1 MSENQFMSTETQSH
15 ADHPNAQLRSG
26 SSAPESEPITLLKDE
41 VATREADGLPCS
53 DLSDVGYHECR
64 NEADRLFR
72 ELGGLEGQSMP
83 APKRALESRK
93 GEVIEETADEYREN
107 SLDMTPSDAPQLHR
121 EEAPQVHPE
130 IEIITRALAIIGTPK
145 QLGRW
150 MNTSLPA
157 LQGQTP
163 YSLMNSEGG
172 RKQVEVV
179 LGRIEHGIY

>member
-1 MSENQFMSTETQSH
+1 MRTETQNH
-15 ADHPNAQLRSG
+15 ADHPDG
-26 SSAPESEPITLLKDE
+26 SSAPESEPIIMPE
-41 VATREADGLPCS
+41 GEIATRQEGGLPCP
-53 DLSDVGYHECR
+53 DLSEVGYHECK
-64 NEADRLFR
+64 NKADEFLE
-72 ELGGLEGQSMP
+72 ELGGSEGRSMP
-83 APKRALESRK
+83 APERALESRK
-93 GEVIEETADEYREN
+93 GEVNEKTADEYREH
-107 SLDMTPSDAPQLHR
+107 SVDMTPSDASQLHR
-121 EEAPQVHPE
+121 EQAPQVYPE
-130 IEIITRALAIIGTPK
+130 IDIITRALAIIGSPK